1 MKTNICRN
9 LCAAALLGA
18 SMAAYGQATE
28 YTTPYGVPPFEQIEV
43 ADYREAF
50 LKGMEEQKR
59 EIDAIVRQRSDNTI
73 AALDRSG
80 ALLRRVSL
88 VFGGQ
93 NSCNTTPEL
102 QALSKELSPLL
113 SAHRDD
119 ISLNAGLFARV
130 KQVYNNRE
138 RMGLDKEQTCSRRP
152 TRTLCAA
159 APTSARP
166 TSRSCAS

>member
-18 SMAAYGQATE
+18 SMAAYGQADAPGARTNPFLTE

-59 EIDAIVRQRSDNTI
+59 EIDAIVRQRSVPDFDNTI

-80 ALLRRVSL
+80 ACPSSL
-88 VFGGQ
+88 ADRTAATPRP
-93 NSCNTTPEL
+93 SC
-102 QALSKELSPLL
+102 
-113 SAHRDD
+113 
-119 ISLNAGLFARV
+119 
-130 KQVYNNRE
+130 
-138 RMGLDKEQTCSRRP
+138 RP
-152 TRTLCAA
+152 
-159 APTSARP
+159 
-166 TSRSCAS
+166 